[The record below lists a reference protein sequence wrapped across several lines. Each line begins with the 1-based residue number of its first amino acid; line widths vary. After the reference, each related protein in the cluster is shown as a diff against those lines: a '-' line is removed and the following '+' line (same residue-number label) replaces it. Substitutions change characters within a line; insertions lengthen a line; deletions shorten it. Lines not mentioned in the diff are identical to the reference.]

1 MADLSTKYNQEI
13 KKTLKSE
20 FGFKNDFQVPRLVK
34 VTVNSGLGEAKES
47 EEILKSAS
55 AAFAQISG
63 QKPRFNIAKKSISGF
78 KLRAGQVVGL
88 SATLRGKRMYD
99 FIERLTNIAL
109 PRIRDFRGLRAK
121 SFDGQGNF
129 SIGIREH
136 TIFPEIK
143 FDSVKEPIS
152 LQVNISTTAKNSA
165 EEKRL
170 LELFGFPFDKK
181 DATAKIKIGE
191 QNG

>member
-1 MADLSTKYNQEI
+1 M
-13 KKTLKSE
+13 
-20 FGFKNDFQVPRLVK
+20 
-34 VTVNSGLGEAKES
+34 
-47 EEILKSAS
+47 
-55 AAFAQISG
+55 
-63 QKPRFNIAKKSISGF
+63 
-78 KLRAGQVVGL
+78 
-88 SATLRGKRMYD
+88 
-99 FIERLTNIAL
+99 LTNIAL

-165 EEKRL
+165 EGKRL

-181 DATAKIKIGE
+181 EATAKIKIGE